1 MENAN
6 IVEIANNTNKKR
18 KLRKTHNKSEKAK
31 TTEKPNRENLGKCKK
46 EAKRQKL
53 WETEI
58 MKNYRIRE
66 NVKIVENT
74 KSVRNTPKITIL
86 ISNVGI
92 WLRSEYCKWKSET
105 FLSNF
110 YTL

>member
-1 MENAN
+1 MK
-6 IVEIANNTNKKR
+6 IQLWKTL
-18 KLRKTHNKSEKAK
+18 KLWKLQITRIKSENCVKHTIK
-31 TTEKPNRENLGKCKK
+31 
-46 EAKRQKL
+46 AKRQKM
-53 WETEI
+53 WETKI
-58 MKNYRIRE
+58 ITNYRIRE